1 MTYLVQPP
9 PTLSV
14 HGSIQLN
21 GSKSISNRVLL
32 INALCNNQ
40 IDIQN
45 LSNADDTVVM
55 QQLLQS
61 NTKILDAGAG
71 GTTFRFLTAYF
82 ATQKGREI
90 ILTGSE
96 RMQQRPIKIL
106 VDALR
111 LLGADIEYVGQEHFP
126 PLRIKGRQ
134 LKGGKIELPAS
145 TSSQYITALLLI
157 APVLEEGIQL
167 KLTGTIVSLPYIK
180 MTLKLM
186 EYFGIETK
194 MDENVITV
202 FSGNYQPRPY
212 FVEADWSAASYFY
225 EIAILSQEAEIELR
239 GLTNQQIQG
248 DAVIAKI
255 GEDFGIHTQFNE
267 NSIRLIKT
275 KTKLPDEMS
284 INFLEFPDLAQ
295 TVLTFSAAI
304 GTTIDCSGLQTLRI
318 KETDRI
324 AALNTELSALKI
336 GSLSESNENKW
347 VLKAFEKPPHHPQ
360 HPVFTYEDHRMA
372 MAFAPLCLKT
382 GSIKIEHPEVVS
394 KSYPKYWDDL
404 VSLGFVIKE
413 I

>member
-212 FVEADWSAASYFY
+212 FVEADWSAASFFY

>member
-9 PTLSV
+9 PTLTV

-61 NTKILDAGAG
+61 NTEILDAGAG

-134 LKGGKIELPAS
+134 LKGGKIELPAN

-157 APVLEEGIQL
+157 APVLEEGLQL
-167 KLTGTIVSLPYIK
+167 TLTGTIVSLPYIK

-225 EIAILSQEAEIELR
+225 EIAILSQVAEIELR

-267 NSIRLIKT
+267 NSIRLIKI
-275 KTKLPDEMS
+275 KADFPSEMS

-295 TVLTFSAAI
+295 TVLTYAAASKS
-304 GTTIDCSGLQTLRI
+304 TVNCSGLQTLRI

-324 AALNTELSALKI
+324 AALHAELCALGMGTLLEK
-336 GSLSESNENKW
+336 GENYWQLQPSMSL
-347 VLKAFEKPPHHPQ
+347 LQ
-360 HPVFTYEDHRMA
+360 HPDYMVKTYEDHRMA

-382 GSIKIEHPEVVS
+382 GSIKIGHPEVVS

>member
-1 MTYLVQPP
+1 LTYLVQPP